1 MNINKDKILEF
12 LTLEEKYYGAIV
24 VLTVVAFVASIGCIS
39 YQIEKHKVSDIEK
52 IRTEKKEFVLNGK
65 TKVID
70 IDVYVDSTG
79 TETYKVSTP

>member
-1 MNINKDKILEF
+1 MTFKERLSEF

-24 VLTVVAFVASIGCIS
+24 VLTVVAFVASICCIT

-52 IRTEKKEFVLNGK
+52 VRTEKKEFVLNGK

>member
-1 MNINKDKILEF
+1 MTFKERLSEF
-12 LTLEEKYYGAIV
+12 LTLEEKYYTVIV
-24 VLTVVAFVASIGCIS
+24 VLTIVAFAASIGCMA
-39 YQIEKHKVSDIEK
+39 YQTEKHKVSDIEK
-52 IRTEKKEFVLNGK
+52 VRTEKKEFVLNGK

>member
-1 MNINKDKILEF
+1 MTFKERLSEF
-12 LTLEEKYYGAIV
+12 LTLEEKYYGTIV
-24 VLTVVAFVASIGCIS
+24 VLTVAAFVASIVCIA

-52 IRTEKKEFVLNGK
+52 VRTEKKEFVLNGK

-70 IDVYVDSTG
+70 IDVYIDSTG